1 MDLILLN
8 GPSSAG
14 KSTIAKRL
22 LARLGTTRECSLIAL
37 DDYMTV
43 GTNEE
48 IWEDDVFAA
57 TERMYAD
64 EPDTRAYK
72 EPSFL
77 RFGGGDS
84 LPPERFDRRLKAT
97 YVKPKTAEERKPFIA
112 KTLSSMQ
119 KGMPDDAGMKPDYQ
133 VGDRVSHIKFGE
145 GEVLAM
151 DETPRDTKVT
161 VLFDEVGQK
170 IMYAAFARLKKI
182 D

>member
-64 EPDTRAYK
+64 VSQALAENRLVIVDHVITSRRIYDALLAAVGPRAFVKALVTCSLETLRARERKRGDRYIGSA
-72 EPSFL
+72 EASL
-77 RFGGGDS
+77 RFLYPTDGYDVRVDTEKQS
-84 LPPERFDRRLKAT
+84 
-97 YVKPKTAEERKPFIA
+97 AEEI
-112 KTLSSMQ
+112 L
-119 KGMPDDAGMKPDYQ
+119 DAIIG
-133 VGDRVSHIKFGE
+133 
-145 GEVLAM
+145 AM
-151 DETPRDTKVT
+151 GP
-161 VLFDEVGQK
+161 
-170 IMYAAFARLKKI
+170 
-182 D
+182 